1 MYVQWESPAE
11 VTKPYPIVLV
21 HGGGGQG
28 PDYLGTPD
36 GRPGWATFLLEEGY
50 AVYVVDRP
58 GHGRAPFYPAVLGEP
73 GALFTLE
80 LSAALFTDAANGPMA
95 HPTAHLH
102 TQWPGSGTA
111 DDPSVRAF
119 TAGAGPMLADVP
131 AAHALEQ
138 ACGAALLDEIG
149 PAILVTELRG
159 RANGLADRRRPPRAR
174 QGDRRRRADRAGV
187 HGQPEPRPLARLGPD
202 CGADD
207 LSSPRR
213 HRRMS

>member
-1 MYVQWESPAE
+1 VTRRPEGELVTARRGFFWVGGEQLAVEQGTALRGQMYVQWESPAE

-28 PDYLGTPD
+28 LDYLGTPD

-73 GALFTLE
+73 GVLFTLE

-102 TQWPGSGTA
+102 TQWPGSG
-111 DDPSVRAF
+111 PSARSPQAPGRCSPTSRPRTPSNRRAEPRCW
-119 TAGAGPMLADVP
+119 TRSA
-131 AAHALEQ
+131 
-138 ACGAALLDEIG
+138 
-149 PAILVTELRG
+149 RRSWS
-159 RANGLADRRRPPRAR
+159 RAPRAG
-174 QGDRRRRADRAGV
+174 QWAG
-187 HGQPEPRPLARLGPD
+187 
-202 CGADD
+202 
-207 LSSPRR
+207 
-213 HRRMS
+213 